1 MFADRIRFE
10 RAIKENKLRVKEAS
24 ENFVYSFSPFFFI
37 LFFFLVT
44 ASRLSECNPA
54 HWTDCV

>member
-24 ENFVYSFSPFFFI
+24 ENFVYSFSPFFFFFI
-37 LFFFLVT
+37 FLFSDSKSALRV
-44 ASRLSECNPA
+44 
-54 HWTDCV
+54 

>member
-24 ENFVYSFSPFFFI
+24 ENFVYSFSPFFFFI
-37 LFFFLVT
+37 FLFSDSKSALRV
-44 ASRLSECNPA
+44 
-54 HWTDCV
+54 